1 MEPYNYFIYKAIHV
15 IFVVSYFAGL
25 FYVVR
30 LMIYHTETQ
39 QMEEP
44 KKSILQ
50 DQYTFMEKKTMECN
64 YSSSFDNFGDNGTKY
79 ALQESRLTTLA
90 MDEK

>member
-1 MEPYNYFIYKAIHV
+1 MAYNYLIYKAIHV

-39 QMEEP
+39 KMEDP
-44 KKSILQ
+44 KKLILQ
-50 DQYTFMEKKTMECN
+50 EQYTFMEKN
-64 YSSSFDNFGDNGTKY
+64 YGM
-79 ALQESRLTTLA
+79 LLLRLHLLF
-90 MDEK
+90 